1 DSHNNGLFTVQSVS
15 SDGKTLTLTV
25 SGVLTTE
32 SPDANDVNFKIPR
45 SYRVVVPSFNAGPGA
60 SLTFAQDAN
69 GDKIKRGDGLAWAD
83 EGFIQGA
90 TILVAGTGTK
100 NAGLYTIKS
109 LSADTLVLTAAK
121 TVTAE
126 TVTSS
131 TTLTEQ
137 GVIRFGASFDATKV
151 DFNSDTISFATP
163 HGFETGDPVRLY
175 TSGNPAIGRLD
186 PTKTYYVRKI
196 DATTIKLAA
205 TLADA
210 VRTPTSFVPT
220 SSVVNG
226 TNHTLTLSGF
236 TDTQYVTYHAPAPT
250 TFTPR
255 QVAENYDDLN
265 NPPVTVNNT
274 IYLAK
279 HTFQTGDLSTFTANG
294 SATPIPG
301 LTSGNT
307 YYVTR
312 KDANTVQLSAYN
324 KVSGIVFTQDSGG
337 DKIKWS

>member
-1 DSHNNGLFTVQSVS
+1 DSHNNGLFTVQRVS
-15 SDGKTLTLTV
+15 TDGKTLTLTV

-45 SYRVVVPSFNAGPGA
+45 SYRVVAPSFNAGPGA
-60 SLTFAQDAN
+60 SLTFARNAG
-69 GDKIKRGDGLAWAD
+69 GDTITRGDGLAWAN

-90 TILVAGTGTK
+90 TIVVAGTGTR

-109 LSADTLVLTAAK
+109 LSANTLVLTAVN

-175 TSGNPAIGRLD
+175 PSGNTAIGGLD
-186 PTKTYYVRKI
+186 TTKTYYVRKI
-196 DATTIKLAA
+196 DANTIKLAA
-205 TLADA
+205 SLADA

-236 TDTQYVTYHAPAPT
+236 TDGQYVTYHAPAPT

-255 QVAENYDDLN
+255 QVAENYDN
-265 NPPVTVNNT
+265 ASTNPTSPPVQVNNT

-279 HTFQTGDLSTFTANG
+279 HTF
-294 SATPIPG
+294 
-301 LTSGNT
+301 
-307 YYVTR
+307 
-312 KDANTVQLSAYN
+312 
-324 KVSGIVFTQDSGG
+324 
-337 DKIKWS
+337 